1 MNAAQTLHFDLLVL
15 TWLALFLAVPAY
27 ALVRKTSP
35 LARWNEHGNVYTGI
49 FGKADLLLV
58 VLFFLAA
65 PNLPLLAEMW
75 GQGETAPG
83 DPREVGIADLVAN
96 GLFFLVLTGALCL
109 GLALRREVSLAELWG
124 LQRLRWR
131 QAAGWSLLLA
141 ALVVPLILLVAD
153 RSRALLQ
160 HWIGDIPAQPLVE
173 AFAQDERAAFRVM
186 LGLTA
191 VVLAPVFEEVFYR
204 GYLYA
209 VVKRF
214 SDRFFAAVFSSLV
227 FALNHEGVISYAPLF
242 VLALFLAVSYELSG
256 SLWIPMGVHALFNL
270 ANLTAMLVTGGA
282 QGGGG
287 G

>member
-1 MNAAQTLHFDLLVL
+1 MNAAQTLHLDLLAV
-15 TWLALFLAVPAY
+15 TWLALLLAVPAY

-49 FGKADLLLV
+49 FGRIDLILV

-65 PNLPLLAEMW
+65 PNLSLLQELGGRAETLA
-75 GQGETAPG
+75 GESRAVGVG
-83 DPREVGIADLVAN
+83 DLAFN
-96 GLFFLVLTGALCL
+96 GLFFVILTGALCL

-124 LQRLRWR
+124 LQRLRWK
-131 QAAGWSLLLA
+131 QVVGWSVLLA
-141 ALVVPLILLVAD
+141 ALVVPLILMVAD

-160 HWIGDIPAQPLVE
+160 NWMGDIPAQPLVE
-173 AFAQDERAAFRVM
+173 AFVQDERASFRIM
-186 LGLTA
+186 LGLMA

-209 VVKRF
+209 VVKRY

-256 SLWIPMGVHALFNL
+256 CLWVPIGVHALFNL
-270 ANLTAMLVTGGA
+270 ASLLAMLLTGGA
-282 QGGGG
+282 EGGGG
-287 G
+287 